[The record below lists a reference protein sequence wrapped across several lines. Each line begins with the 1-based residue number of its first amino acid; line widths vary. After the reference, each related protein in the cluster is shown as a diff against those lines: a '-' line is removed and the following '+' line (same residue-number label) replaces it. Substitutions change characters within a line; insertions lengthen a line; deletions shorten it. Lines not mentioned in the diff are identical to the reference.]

1 MHWTR
6 IGAAEM
12 ASSVPLCI
20 ISGPRTRLARRC
32 YTERD
37 ESAERSPRTLNSAK
51 IIAIVGNANRA
62 ALPLRPAGGFIG
74 RGLQR
79 SARTNPARCQR
90 SALGHTARDALPR
103 GNHHP
108 GHFYRAL
115 HGKRPLDARRS
126 GAGLFSTPGQ
136 NALGVRFAGKEF
148 V

>member
-62 ALPLRPAGGFIG
+62 ALPLRPLAA
-74 RGLQR
+74 L
-79 SARTNPARCQR
+79 SAVA
-90 SALGHTARDALPR
+90 
-103 GNHHP
+103 
-108 GHFYRAL
+108 F
-115 HGKRPLDARRS
+115 S
-126 GAGLFSTPGQ
+126 GAHAQTPPVASAARWERAGF
-136 NALGVRFAGKEF
+136 VRAHR
-148 V
+148 